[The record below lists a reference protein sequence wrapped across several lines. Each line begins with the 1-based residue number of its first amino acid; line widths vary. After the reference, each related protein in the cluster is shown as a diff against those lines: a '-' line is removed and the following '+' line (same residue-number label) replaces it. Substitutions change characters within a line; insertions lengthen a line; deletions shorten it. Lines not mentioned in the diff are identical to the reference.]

1 MAEIIKKETAIV
13 AGDFDWAPY
22 EDGWNGLS
30 LRVNKN
36 VKNKDKHIKVYCHET
51 YAQNLLNKYTKQA
64 EPVSKELKKNT
75 LVKIDSLRKID
86 NDHVTASINGGA
98 NNISIDL
105 NKEGKFFNTIVM
117 SDNQTLTKER
127 FLQFLDDPDVHQKF
141 IEMGLVAKIGTDVE
155 KGSIWDGYVESL
167 MSEMQE
173 QITKKSKAYMAKIIS
188 SNNGGF
194 VVEVANMVKA
204 FMPGSMAAANK
215 LNDYESLVGT
225 EMEVMVESYDPK
237 FGFIVSRK
245 KYLYTI
251 VPIYLKNLEKTLK
264 ENKDT
269 ALEVTVTG
277 TTPFGIFCEINEVL
291 TGMIHKTLMSD
302 ELRERLRQ
310 NQVNAQEKLTVYVH
324 RIERQGNNSRII
336 LSNVISSEREAVIAK
351 REAEDLQEKT
361 DYVTAK
367 RDAAKVKTEELPEP
381 PVADETANDVAD
393 DIQYLKQKM
402 LEDLAIPKSAM
413 EKLNDRGTL

>member
-1 MAEIIKKETAIV
+1 MVKVTKTREIV
-13 AGDFDWAPY
+13 AGDFDWSAY

-30 LRVNKN
+30 LRVNKK
-36 VKNKDKHIKVYCHET
+36 VKNKDKHIKVYCHEP
-51 YAQNLLNKYTKQA
+51 YAQELLNQYTNQA
-64 EPVSKELKKNT
+64 EPISKELKKNT
-75 LVKIDSLRKID
+75 LVKIDGFRKID
-86 NDHVTASINGGA
+86 ENHVSASINGGA

-105 NKEGKFFNTIVM
+105 NKEGKFFNNITLG
-117 SDNQTLTKER
+117 DTKLTKET
-127 FLQFLDDPDVHQKF
+127 FLQLLDDPDVHKKF

-167 MSEMQE
+167 MAEMQE
-173 QITKKSKAYMAKIIS
+173 QITKKNKAYMAKLVS

-194 VVEVANMVKA
+194 VVEIAGMVKA

-215 LNDYESLVGT
+215 INNYASLVGT

-245 KYLYTI
+245 KYLRTI
-251 VPIYLKNLEKTLK
+251 VPIYLKNLEAQLKT
-264 ENKDT
+264 NKDT
-269 ALEVTVTG
+269 LLEVTVTG

-310 NQVNAQEKLTVYVH
+310 NQVAAEEKLKVYVH
-324 RIERQGNNSRII
+324 KIERDGKSSRII
-336 LSNVISSEREAVIAK
+336 LSDVVSAERDAVIAK
-351 REAEDLQEKT
+351 REAEDLQEKS

-367 RDAAKVKTEELPEP
+367 REAAKAQVEAQAENIEGSK
-381 PVADETANDVAD
+381 
-393 DIQYLKQKM
+393 
-402 LEDLAIPKSAM
+402 
-413 EKLNDRGTL
+413 KLFT

>member
-1 MAEIIKKETAIV
+1 MAEIIKKHKEIV
-13 AGDFDWAPY
+13 AGDFDWSAY
-22 EDGWNGLS
+22 DDGWNGLS
-30 LRVNKN
+30 LRVNKK
-36 VKNKDKHIKVYCHET
+36 VKNKDKHIKVYCHDV
-51 YAQNLLNKYTKQA
+51 YAQDLLNHYTKQA

-75 LVKIDSLRKID
+75 LVKIDGFRKID
-86 NDHVTASINGGA
+86 ENHVSASINGGA

-105 NKEGKFFNTIVM
+105 NKEGKFFNNITLG
-117 SDNQTLTKER
+117 DTKLTKET
-127 FLQFLDDPDVHQKF
+127 FLQLLDDPDVHKKF

-167 MSEMQE
+167 MAEMQE
-173 QITKKSKAYMAKIIS
+173 QITKKNKAYMAKLVS

-194 VVEVANMVKA
+194 VVEIAGMVKA

-215 LNDYESLVGT
+215 INNYESLVGN

-245 KYLYTI
+245 KYLRTI
-251 VPIYLKNLEKTLK
+251 VPIYLKNLEAQLK
-264 ENKDT
+264 KNKDT
-269 ALEVTVTG
+269 MLEVTVTG

-310 NQVNAQEKLTVYVH
+310 NQVAAEEKLTVYVH
-324 RIERQGNNSRII
+324 KIERDGKSSRII
-336 LSNVISSEREAVIAK
+336 LSDVASTNRDAVIAK
-351 REAEDLQEKT
+351 REAEDLQEKS

-367 RDAAKVKTEELPEP
+367 REAAKAQAEADAEVVEVAVEDILSNTEE
-381 PVADETANDVAD
+381 
-393 DIQYLKQKM
+393 
-402 LEDLAIPKSAM
+402 
-413 EKLNDRGTL
+413 

>member
-1 MAEIIKKETAIV
+1 MSVKVTKTREIV
-13 AGDFDWAPY
+13 AGDFDWSAY

-30 LRVNKN
+30 LRVNKK
-36 VKNKDKHIKVYCHET
+36 VKNKDKHIKVYCHEP
-51 YAQNLLNKYTKQA
+51 YAQELLNQYTNQV

-75 LVKIDSLRKID
+75 LVKIDGFHKID
-86 NDHVTASINGGA
+86 ENHVSASINGGA

-105 NKEGKFFNTIVM
+105 NKEGKFFNNITLG
-117 SDNQTLTKER
+117 DTKLTKET
-127 FLQFLDDPDVHQKF
+127 FLQLLDDPDIHKKF

-167 MSEMQE
+167 MAEMQE
-173 QITKKSKAYMAKIIS
+173 QITKKNKAYIAKLVS

-194 VVEVANMVKA
+194 VVEIAGMVKA

-215 LNDYESLVGT
+215 INNYESLVGT

-245 KYLYTI
+245 KYLRTI
-251 VPIYLKNLEKTLK
+251 VPIYLKNLEAQLK

-269 ALEVTVTG
+269 MLEVTVTG

-310 NQVNAQEKLTVYVH
+310 NQVAAEEKLTVYVH
-324 RIERQGNNSRII
+324 KIERDGKSSRII
-336 LSNVISSEREAVIAK
+336 LSDVASAERDAVIAK
-351 REAEDLQEKT
+351 REAEDLQEKS

-367 RDAAKVKTEELPEP
+367 REAAKAQVEAQAENIEDVKSELENAVEDILSDTEE
-381 PVADETANDVAD
+381 
-393 DIQYLKQKM
+393 
-402 LEDLAIPKSAM
+402 
-413 EKLNDRGTL
+413 

>member
-1 MAEIIKKETAIV
+1 MSVKVTKSREVV
-13 AGDFDWAPY
+13 AGDFDWSAY
-22 EDGWNGLS
+22 EDGWNGMS
-30 LRVNKN
+30 LRVNKK
-36 VKNKDKHIKVYCHET
+36 VKNKDKHIKVYCHEQ
-51 YAQNLLNKYTKQA
+51 YANELLSQYTNQA
-64 EPVSKELKKNT
+64 APVSKELKKNT
-75 LVKIDSLRKID
+75 LVKIDSFRKIEND
-86 NDHVTASINGGA
+86 NDHVLVSINGGS

-105 NKEGKFFNTIVM
+105 NKETRFFNTIALG
-117 SDNQTLTKER
+117 NQTLTKET
-127 FLQFLDDPDVHQKF
+127 FLQLLDDPDVHKKF

-167 MSEMQE
+167 MAEMQE
-173 QITKKSKAYMAKIIS
+173 QITKNNKAYMAKIIS

-215 LNDYESLVGT
+215 INDYESLVGA
-225 EMEVMVESYDPK
+225 EMEVMVESYDSK

-245 KYLYTI
+245 KYLRTI
-251 VPIYLKNLEKTLK
+251 VPIYLKSLEASLK

-269 ALEVTVTG
+269 TLEVTVTG

-310 NQVNAQEKLTVYVH
+310 GQVVAQEKLNVYVH
-324 RIERQGNNSRII
+324 RIERAGNSTRII
-336 LSNVISSEREAVIAK
+336 LSDVVSGERDAVIAK

-361 DYVTAK
+361 DYVAAK
-367 RDAAKVKTEELPEP
+367 REAAKAQTEETVNNQYES
-381 PVADETANDVAD
+381 ETNES
-393 DIQYLKQKM
+393 
-402 LEDLAIPKSAM
+402 LEN
-413 EKLNDRGTL
+413 E